1 MNKSKATGPD
11 QVCNRL
17 LIAALLRLLNLFDSR
32 IRFELF
38 CKVLHV
44 IANGVLAQR
53 CHYTQ
58 FHDVWLWYGLQWVL
72 LRLTRLLHLKTQNK
86 HKWTLAH
93 SNYVINTYIYNE
105 TLSVWIVIVLI
116 MDPSQHV
123 VLLTAKYQKQ
133 GVVHWN
139 SVLAYS
145 ASDPV
150 LCGKFWLTSLGK
162 SSEKAPSTVSRQCYV
177 FTQCSGNF
185 MSPQTVDLCSNWKLF
200 SHYDYELSQQ

>member
-1 MNKSKATGPD
+1 MP
-11 QVCNRL
+11 
-17 LIAALLRLLNLFDSR
+17 LLRLLNLFDSR

-58 FHDVWLWYGLQWVL
+58 FHDMWLWYGLQCVL

-93 SNYVINTYIYNE
+93 SNYIINTYIYNE

-116 MDPSQHV
+116 MDPSHHV
-123 VLLTAKYQKQ
+123 VLLIAKYQIQ

-139 SVLAYS
+139 F
-145 ASDPV
+145 V
-150 LCGKFWLTSLGK
+150 LCILQVTLSFVGNSVWLTSLGK
-162 SSEKAPSTVSRQCYV
+162 SSEKAPSTVSMQCYV
-177 FTQCSGNF
+177 FTQCSGEF
-185 MSPQTVDLCSNWKLF
+185 RVTTDSGSV
-200 SHYDYELSQQ
+200 QQLETFFTLWSWIITTITDTRVKY